1 MKVKKIGLTFLLL
14 VIVTP
19 IILSYMKID
28 GIENNPPT
36 NEMAP
41 NLIHLGAPAIDWEMK
56 EIISD
61 TNMTFSVDFAG
72 KVVMIDFFATWCQ
85 PCIDS
90 MPYLKEVNDNFAG
103 NSKFEFMSISLDAE
117 AYAESGL
124 ENFASNNNMDWL
136 IFHDK
141 YRQVDNYYD
150 IEFIPTLLI
159 FNKDHFVF
167 YSEVG
172 FSSVQNLIDIID
184 ELLDMDDTTKPDV
197 NSLIGDKT
205 AISVLDSDLSISA
218 NVGDVYLRQVEC
230 ILTMGNYTETQNYF
244 TPDNGTLVYDFLL
257 DPQIIYNESDTGVT
271 ELTIDLY
278 AKDFSDNVNHMQL
291 LVDVEYFADASA
303 PSVEITDIVEIDAAG
318 GQNFDIFVT
327 VTDDLLIISRT
338 IEIWIDGE
346 LDESKDMKRESGDE
360 YYAKFYGVSVEPKGN
375 VTVKAIAEDV
385 AGKITIDEQSYIITS
400 GAAGIALPVILG
412 VFLLGNL
419 VLIPL
424 LRKKQK

>member
-36 NEMAP
+36 NEIAP

-85 PCIDS
+85 PCI
-90 MPYLKEVNDNFAG
+90 
-103 NSKFEFMSISLDAE
+103 
-117 AYAESGL
+117 AESGL
-124 ENFASNNNMDWL
+124 ESFASNNNMDWL

-184 ELLDMDDTTKPDV
+184 ELLAMDDTTKPDV